1 MKNNAFK
8 NNNSKSKTPKF
19 HQVEIRNNRKVKNF
33 RKTEILDSKEKLE
46 LEIDSDSQTND
57 TDKKRFEVLILKSL
71 EHIEGMMVDLTKDK
85 VDTKIAI
92 LDGQISTIT
101 SEIASLKKDIYM
113 IRTNLLQNI
122 SQIQSLAQEI
132 EEIQES
138 NQSDD
143 ALEGKIQFLFKQS
156 QSQAQDVEKI
166 KSCMEVFSSHIGVLE
181 KKSEKWT
188 DKFKFGRKPKS
199 IAEEQVFKQH
209 IMEINNSKVHFALND
224 D

>member
-8 NNNSKSKTPKF
+8 NNNSKNKTPKF
-19 HQVEIRNNRKVKNF
+19 HQIEIRNNREVKNF
-33 RKTEILDSKEKLE
+33 RKTEIVDSKKDSELNLLLEKVVNLTLNLQKEVAELKEDMLVNASYLTLLRKEVCIIRENLIDNILKTQSLTKAIQDSNEAMGDFADE
-46 LEIDSDSQTND
+46 LEN
-57 TDKKRFEVLILKSL
+57 LINGL
-71 EHIEGMMVDLTKDK
+71 E
-85 VDTKIAI
+85 
-92 LDGQISTIT
+92 
-101 SEIASLKKDIYM
+101 
-113 IRTNLLQNI
+113 N
-122 SQIQSLAQEI
+122 
-132 EEIQES
+132 
-138 NQSDD
+138 
-143 ALEGKIQFLFKQS
+143 KIQFLFKQS

-209 IMEINNSKVHFALND
+209 IMELNNSKVHFALND